1 MDFSFL
7 LLYNAIIKGER
18 YMNDPTLFQQ
28 SSDLH
33 EINNIGMYYC
43 GKRVATKNHT
53 YGPEIRNYYLL
64 VLVNKGEAIFYHKN
78 GIKKLRAHDLLI
90 MYPEEKIH
98 YKATTPWSIQWVG
111 LYGKSV
117 EQYLNLLP
125 VSREKPILH
134 LEQYYETERILNE
147 LYENSKERSD
157 SSRFNQ
163 LSLIYQFFS
172 TLFQNAKTKKT
183 GSIVESAKKIIDYNF
198 NTPISIDDI
207 AKTLYANTTYLTK
220 RFSKQYGYSPKE
232 YMLKKRMEFST
243 TLLLTTDLSVMEI
256 SNSVGYEDQL
266 YFSRIFKKKI
276 GVSPLEYR
284 KRAKSDIIQ

>member
-1 MDFSFL
+1 M
-7 LLYNAIIKGER
+7 
-18 YMNDPTLFQQ
+18 
-28 SSDLH
+28 
-33 EINNIGMYYC
+33 
-43 GKRVATKNHT
+43 
-53 YGPEIRNYYLL
+53 
-64 VLVNKGEAIFYHKN
+64 
-78 GIKKLRAHDLLI
+78 
-90 MYPEEKIH
+90 
-98 YKATTPWSIQWVG
+98 
-111 LYGKSV
+111 
-117 EQYLNLLP
+117 P

-266 YFSRIFKKKI
+266 YFSRVFKKKI